1 MKEIIARHKAGEH
14 LGICSVC
21 SAHPLV
27 IEAALRFDLHT
38 DNSVLI
44 EATSNQVNQFGGYTG
59 MQPADFRDFVYGIA
73 REVGFPL
80 ERLILGG
87 DHLGPNCWQN
97 EHADA
102 AMEKA
107 IALIEAYVAAGFS
120 KIHLDASMSCAD
132 DPVPLDPQVVAERA
146 ARLCLAAEQ
155 TASET
160 QKTALTYVIGTE
172 VPVPGG
178 EASSINTVHVT
189 HVEDAARTLE
199 THRVAFE
206 ALGLEAAMKR
216 VIAIVVQPGV
226 EFDHTQVIHYQPQ
239 AAEALSGWIRQ
250 TPMVY
255 EAHSTDYQSR
265 HAYRALV
272 RDHFAILKVGPALT
286 FALREA
292 IFALAQMENELIAP
306 ESRSRV
312 LEVIDEVMLNEPDYW
327 KKYYHPTW
335 SQAMVDIHFSLSDR
349 IRYYWPHPRIR
360 QAVEKLLANLDT
372 VRLPLGLISQ
382 FMPLQLERAS
392 LNEIVTTPR
401 SLIIDKIQDVLRA
414 YRYGCAPETA
424 C

>member
-38 DNSVLI
+38 GNSVLI

-59 MQPADFRDFVYGIA
+59 MQPVDFRDFVYGIA

-155 TASET
+155 KASEA

>member
-107 IALIEAYVAAGFS
+107 IALIAAYVAAGFS

-155 TASET
+155 TASEA

-216 VIAIVVQPGV
+216 IIAIVVQPGV

-312 LEVIDEVMLNEPDYW
+312 LEVIDEVMLNEPHYW